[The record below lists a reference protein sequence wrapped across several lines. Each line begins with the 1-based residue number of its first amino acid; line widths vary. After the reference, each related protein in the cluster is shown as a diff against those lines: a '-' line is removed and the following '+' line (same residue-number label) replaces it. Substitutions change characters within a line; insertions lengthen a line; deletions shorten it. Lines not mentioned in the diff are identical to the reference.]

1 MKFQIPYATRVLS
14 IATGSSVTTYDA
26 GGTSSSNDLRD
37 RVCGRIFVADDEK
50 DAAEVYGS
58 TVSTCSMV
66 LRINYPW
73 VGESIFCHC
82 CLSCRGMISMK
93 NLFFQ
98 GWTFFSPRP
107 KGGQLSSRGRRPRL
121 DRPTGGQGKKESPTK
136 EKEVHQ
142 RFQFPLQQPIIM
154 S

>member
-1 MKFQIPYATRVLS
+1 MWFDQNKNLLMKFQIPYATRVLS

-58 TVSTCSMV
+58 TVSTCSML

-73 VGESIFCHC
+73 AGEYIFC
-82 CLSCRGMISMK
+82 L
-93 NLFFQ
+93 
-98 GWTFFSPRP
+98 
-107 KGGQLSSRGRRPRL
+107 
-121 DRPTGGQGKKESPTK
+121 
-136 EKEVHQ
+136 
-142 RFQFPLQQPIIM
+142 
-154 S
+154 